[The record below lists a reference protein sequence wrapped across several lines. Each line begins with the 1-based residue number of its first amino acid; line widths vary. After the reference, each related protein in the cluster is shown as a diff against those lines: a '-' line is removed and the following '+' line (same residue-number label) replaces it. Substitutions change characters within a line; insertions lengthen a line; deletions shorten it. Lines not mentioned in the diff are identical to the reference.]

1 MVLGHSGTQ
10 SSNQALTS
18 ETLDPPRI
26 VGTSEQSEDEVSEN
40 LQAISNQQLTAGRPQ
55 LLGGDTSSGLRLWTQ
70 YSGPEGDVLHIRLP
84 QMERMDSVVQ
94 ERLFRI
100 RSSGTMNVVQ
110 DGVMTEELARN
121 LLRLHL
127 HQQHQELQLRQHQAR
142 LRVRFHHQNTL
153 RNAGQVNFYVILRSN
168 CIKYDLY
175 Y

>member
-1 MVLGHSGTQ
+1 MHRHQIDGTYGQSG
-10 SSNQALTS
+10 
-18 ETLDPPRI
+18 
-26 VGTSEQSEDEVSEN
+26 DEAREN
-40 LQAISNQQLTAGRPQ
+40 LGAVPNQQMRIARSQ
-55 LLGGDTSSGLRLWTQ
+55 HSIGDSSSGLRLWTQ

-84 QMERMDSVVQ
+84 QMERIDSVVQ

-110 DGVMTEELARN
+110 DGIMTEELARN

-153 RNAGQVNFYVILRSN
+153 RNSAQVNVYSQSHSALFKFVL
-168 CIKYDLY
+168 
-175 Y
+175 